1 VRELSTNLE
10 KLEGQAVVA
19 TKFNELQADGEEKQ
33 RLLWLLRKNEA
44 GNERERQQRAIEQAQ
59 IDLEAHTAKLREV
72 EAQLE
77 TLRVAHYS
85 ASDAMQGAQGALYEA
100 NAEVSRLEAE
110 IKFIVES
117 RNRVQAQIAALTAQR
132 EQWQSQ
138 AEKARGDLGDAEEE
152 LAVGDEK
159 AAIAEETAAAKHDAL
174 PALEALADELTA
186 SQKD

>member
-1 VRELSTNLE
+1 V
-10 KLEGQAVVA
+10 AVAQERSRRRAGAPA
-19 TKFNELQADGEEKQ
+19 T
-33 RLLWLLRKNEA
+33 R
-44 GNERERQQRAIEQAQ
+44 IEQAQ
-59 IDLEAHTAKLREV
+59 IDLEAQTAKLREV

-138 AEKARGDLGDAEEE
+138 AQKAQGR
-152 LAVGDEK
+152 
-159 AAIAEETAAAKHDAL
+159 
-174 PALEALADELTA
+174 
-186 SQKD
+186 SRRR